1 MSLLMDALKRAET
14 AKQEA
19 ARAQFGIAPA
29 TSPESTLSLEPL
41 GGDAGS
47 AATNPL
53 PDLANYI
60 DAVDADLAS
69 TPLPR
74 TPASPTQNAAAQ
86 APATQAAD
94 QARRDT
100 ARNAFAAKQ
109 MPAATPPSRLPLWL
123 ALGTL
128 GIAGIGIGGY
138 VWYELNSL
146 NRGSMANSAPF
157 ASPPPAPALP
167 VPAPAAT
174 VPQVQTTTRAEEPV
188 LFAPRQEAPPA
199 GPALANDPDSATTI
213 RLTRSRPEVDP
224 GLARGQASLQQ
235 GNIELARRE
244 FETTLQRDRN
254 NTDALLALAAIA
266 QRQGRSADAEAL
278 RQRALVA
285 NPSDPAT
292 QAAAL
297 SGSAAEA
304 DPQTAESRL
313 KSLLSAQP
321 ESAALNFALGNL
333 YARQNRWPEA
343 QQVYFNAV
351 AADGDNPDYLFNLAV
366 SLDHLRQ
373 PRLAGQHYRMAL
385 EAAARRPA
393 AFDPAGVEKRLGEL
407 PPEQAR

>member
-41 GGDAGS
+41 GGDTGS

-86 APATQAAD
+86 APASQAAD
-94 QARRDT
+94 QAKRDT

-188 LFAPRQEAPPA
+188 LFAPRQEAPPE
-199 GPALANDPDSATTI
+199 I
-213 RLTRSRPEVDP
+213 
-224 GLARGQASLQQ
+224 
-235 GNIELARRE
+235 
-244 FETTLQRDRN
+244 
-254 NTDALLALAAIA
+254 
-266 QRQGRSADAEAL
+266 GRAH
-278 RQRALVA
+278 V
-285 NPSDPAT
+285 
-292 QAAAL
+292 
-297 SGSAAEA
+297 
-304 DPQTAESRL
+304 
-313 KSLLSAQP
+313 
-321 ESAALNFALGNL
+321 
-333 YARQNRWPEA
+333 
-343 QQVYFNAV
+343 
-351 AADGDNPDYLFNLAV
+351 
-366 SLDHLRQ
+366 
-373 PRLAGQHYRMAL
+373 
-385 EAAARRPA
+385 
-393 AFDPAGVEKRLGEL
+393 
-407 PPEQAR
+407 